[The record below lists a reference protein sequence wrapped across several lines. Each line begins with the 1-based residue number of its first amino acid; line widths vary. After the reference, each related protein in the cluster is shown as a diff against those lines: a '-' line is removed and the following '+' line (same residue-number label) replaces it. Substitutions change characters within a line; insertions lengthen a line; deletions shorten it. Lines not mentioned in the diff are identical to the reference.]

1 MDEEDYGDW
10 GDEDDDAQVNDDSTA
25 WKVRKGAVKV
35 INSVIKSCP
44 VQLKKYWRQIVILL

>member
-10 GDEDDDAQVNDDSTA
+10 GDEDDNEGANDDSTA

-35 INSVIKSCP
+35 INAVIKSCP
-44 VQLKKYWRQIVILL
+44 V